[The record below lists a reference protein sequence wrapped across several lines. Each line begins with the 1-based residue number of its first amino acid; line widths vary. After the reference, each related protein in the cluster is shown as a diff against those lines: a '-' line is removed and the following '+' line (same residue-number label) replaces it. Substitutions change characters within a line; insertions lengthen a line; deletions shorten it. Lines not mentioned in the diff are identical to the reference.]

1 MSLGWRRWRV
11 AAAALTVLCSVAA
24 CTAAQ
29 ETPAPTAREEQA
41 SAAPVPTK
49 APPNYRAM
57 EQELE
62 RRITDRRTGLQAVRA
77 VLVSVDG
84 KTVIAHYRASRSSEH
99 AHVFSVT
106 KSVMSILVGIALDQ
120 GYLKSLD
127 QTLGESL
134 PKYRSQM
141 TDQVAAITLRQLL
154 THTSG
159 IPGNGMGSSGA
170 FALAADDAVGLILT
184 YGLLNDPGTVFDYS
198 NSGSHLVGAVLA
210 EATGRPVLDY
220 AREQLFNP
228 LGIKTRPA
236 YEGFDAG
243 EPTSQ
248 FEKDGFAW
256 AADRQGI
263 HTGCCWL
270 KLTTPDML
278 KIGELYLNEGSWK
291 GQRIVSAAWVRDS
304 TTSQVTAEQLG
315 PAGGY
320 GYFWWLDQLRG
331 HRSYAAVGSFGQLM
345 AVVPDLKLVVAVSSR
360 PDGYADEA
368 DVGPILDGIVSGL
381 E

>member
-1 MSLGWRRWRV
+1 
-11 AAAALTVLCSVAA
+11 
-24 CTAAQ
+24 
-29 ETPAPTAREEQA
+29 
-41 SAAPVPTK
+41 
-49 APPNYRAM
+49 
-57 EQELE
+57 
-62 RRITDRRTGLQAVRA
+62 
-77 VLVSVDG
+77 
-84 KTVIAHYRASRSSEH
+84 
-99 AHVFSVT
+99 
-106 KSVMSILVGIALDQ
+106 
-120 GYLKSLD
+120 
-127 QTLGESL
+127 
-134 PKYRSQM
+134 M